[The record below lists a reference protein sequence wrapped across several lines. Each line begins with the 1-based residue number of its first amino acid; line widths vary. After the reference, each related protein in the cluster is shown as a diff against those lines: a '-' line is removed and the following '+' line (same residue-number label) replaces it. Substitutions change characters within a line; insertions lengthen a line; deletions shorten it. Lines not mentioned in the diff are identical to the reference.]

1 MARPPDRPAADAAV
15 TPIVSAATH
24 PPDILNEAGVGKR
37 RLHGRRGYGGC
48 ACVRHREA
56 GAHRDG
62 GNQRKQD
69 FTHGVLLG
77 LIGAGIN
84 GTPHSPASSRNGCY
98 QQNTSMR
105 LNCQWLGRSSGVHPI
120 VRAAGIAIQRAQ
132 KIGGSS
138 SQDDPPQDHPFAPHA
153 LHSGAPAL
161 APVMVPVMM
170 VPVMMVVTMMVMM
183 MPRMPDQATMGA
195 AVAPVMVAHPG
206 PSDIVDDVRVDNRRP
221 YRRRPAD
228 RRTGVRRR
236 QHRRG
241 HCHRCGSQ
249 AQKQLAHLCT
259 SPRHVAHVEHIRCRP
274 SRFDVCRVQ
283 LQFSSMAAPRRRR
296 GRGWRRL
303 NSSRFRRTAA
313 AAKSRSDLF
322 RTFCRSNPIPWANN

>member
-1 MARPPDRPAADAAV
+1 MQTAGLRRRPAVIMPLLVATIPRCRVSAPAARPAPVMARPPDRPAADAAV
-15 TPIVSAATH
+15 TPIVSAATD
-24 PPDILNEAGVGKR
+24 PPDIFNEAGVGKR
-37 RLHGRRGYGGC
+37 RLHSRRGYGCC

-77 LIGAGIN
+77 LIGAGMKWN
-84 GTPHSPASSRNGCY
+84 PAQPGKFQKTAVT
-98 QQNTSMR
+98 QQIALMR
-105 LNCQWLGRSSGVHPI
+105 LNCPWVGRSSGVHPI

-170 VPVMMVVTMMVMM
+170 VVMMVMV
-183 MPRMPDQATMGA
+183 PRTPHRAAVGV

-206 PSDIVDDVRVDNRRP
+206 PPDIVDDVGVDNRRP
-221 YRRRPAD
+221 HRRRPAD

-236 QHRRG
+236 QHCRG

-249 AQKQLAHLCT
+249 AQKQLAHLRT
-259 SPRHVAHVEHIRCRP
+259 SPRHVSPTWSTVRCRP
-274 SRFDVCRVQ
+274 SRFDV
-283 LQFSSMAAPRRRR
+283 
-296 GRGWRRL
+296 
-303 NSSRFRRTAA
+303 
-313 AAKSRSDLF
+313 
-322 RTFCRSNPIPWANN
+322 